1 MMEPRQA
8 RKPTRGEHGQAAVE
22 FALVLPVLLLITLV
36 VCQVALSLN
45 CYLVVTSASR
55 EGARRGAETNDTD
68 AARKAAMSAAGGL
81 PGTGPEVEVS
91 FPEGRAK
98 GSPVVVTVAY
108 RMPLLLPGL
117 ERLISRLSFKRSTTM
132 ALERGSQ

>member
-1 MMEPRQA
+1 MEPRQA

>member
-1 MMEPRQA
+1 MEPRQA

-98 GSPVVVTVAY
+98 GSPVVVTVTY